1 MKTLL
6 MTMALALSYTASAQ
20 WTNKTVDNGIDPTY
34 KIAYTDNSKTQ
45 WLKLE
50 NYNNNISFYMQGF
63 SVCDEVVDVDIS
75 FLVNGIYQK
84 YELLDCN
91 LTEDHETVFFVKN
104 LKTSEMLSSFKSAS
118 SVKIRINDKTCGAG
132 TYEFKMTGG
141 TSAFDFVVKQ

>member
-6 MTMALALSYTASAQ
+6 MTMGLALSYTASGQ
-20 WTNKTVDNGIDPTY
+20 WTNKTVDDGIDPTY

-50 NYNNNISFYMQGF
+50 NYNKNISFYMSGF
-63 SVCDEVVDVDIS
+63 FVCEKVVDVDIS
-75 FLVNGIYQK
+75 FLVDGAYQK
-84 YELLDCN
+84 YELLECDV
-91 LTEDHETVFFVKN
+91 TEDHETVFFVKN

-132 TYEFKMTGG
+132 TYEFNMTGG
-141 TSAFDFVVKQ
+141 TAAFDFVVKQ

>member
-6 MTMALALSYTASAQ
+6 ITMVLALSYTASAQ

-50 NYNNNISFYMQGF
+50 NYNNNISFYMHGF

-132 TYEFKMTGG
+132 TYEFKMIGG